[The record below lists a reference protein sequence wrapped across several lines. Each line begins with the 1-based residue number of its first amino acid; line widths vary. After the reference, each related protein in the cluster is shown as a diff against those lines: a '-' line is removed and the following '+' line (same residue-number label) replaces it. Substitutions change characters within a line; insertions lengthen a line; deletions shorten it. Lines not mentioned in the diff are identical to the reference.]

1 MPSTA
6 IPTGSGAVKPKYRYG
21 NVHIRKINSL
31 LFALLWLLSIAPAR
45 PEKRPKIGLVL
56 GGGGAKGIAHIPV
69 LKLLDELEFP
79 VDFIAGASAGG
90 IAGGLYAAGYSG
102 AEIEAI
108 FAAADWGDL
117 FSDRPERE
125 LQPFFEKRLDGRY
138 QLELPLR
145 RGGPT
150 SRPGLLSGQKFL
162 DRFSALLFPLAAD
175 IDFSQLA
182 IPFCCLAVDIVN
194 GKPVV
199 LKSGSLARALRA
211 TMSIPTLLAPV
222 EWDGYLLVD
231 GGLLNNL
238 PIEEVEDMG
247 ADIIIAVDL
256 STPLSPR
263 EEIITAEKVLGQ
275 SLQIVESAQ
284 KEEKLAKVDLLIWPD
299 LKGLSS
305 TDYFFP
311 DRVARIKQKGEEAAQ
326 KARPALLE
334 LQEKYGLR
342 RSRQS
347 RRPSINPNDKRLLGR
362 VLITGNEK
370 IPAAFIANLFGLKP
384 GDPVDAGKISRQ
396 INELYALGY
405 FENIQYDIYP
415 GEGDTIDIRLVLRE
429 LPRAGLRLGLHY
441 NGYRNLVAAAGLY
454 ATNFPVAG
462 LRLENEFEVAGLTRL
477 SSRVSYPTKTLDF
490 PVYPL
495 LYMRY
500 KDVPTRLYGGSGEVL
515 TSYRDRSFL
524 LGGGLGFLLK
534 KSLNLELSYE
544 QEWMNMRSQPAFA
557 PLEPLPK
564 LKSLLRKFVLA
575 ATIDSLDD
583 LRLPRD
589 GVYIQGRYEGSYQSF
604 GSDAAYE
611 VAELSADVYTT
622 FLEKN
627 TLRLSAYWGESRG
640 ELPFYK
646 QLNQGHP
653 NAFVGMG
660 YDQLRGN
667 AIKILRGEFRYAY
680 TSILQFKFMANIA
693 FDFEQHWPGVTF
705 APGSLWGTGAGVVI
719 DSPLGPLELVFSLG
733 SKGTGDPNT
742 LQAVSYLE
750 LGARF

>member
-1 MPSTA
+1 M
-6 IPTGSGAVKPKYRYG
+6 
-21 NVHIRKINSL
+21 NIRKRNAL
-31 LFALLWLLSIAPAR
+31 FFALLWLLLIAPAR
-45 PEKRPKIGLVL
+45 PEDRPKIGLVL

-79 VDFIAGASAGG
+79 VDFIAGTSAGG

-102 AEIEAI
+102 TEIETI
-108 FAAADWGDL
+108 FAAADFNDL
-117 FSDRPERE
+117 FSDRPPRD

-145 RGGPT
+145 RGGPKT
-150 SRPGLLSGQKFL
+150 RQGLLSGQKFFA
-162 DRFSALLFPLAAD
+162 RFSQLTFPLAGD
-175 IDFSQLA
+175 LDFRQLT
-182 IPFCCLAVDIVN
+182 IPFCCLAVDIIS
-194 GKPVV
+194 GKEIV

-211 TMSIPTLLAPV
+211 TMAIPTLLDPV
-222 EWDGYLLVD
+222 EWNGYLLVD

-238 PIEEVEDMG
+238 PVNEVEAMG
-247 ADIIIAVDL
+247 AEIVIAVDL
-256 STPLSPR
+256 STPLSLR
-263 EEIITAEKVLGQ
+263 EDLVTAEKVLAQ
-275 SLQIVESAQ
+275 SLQIVELEQ
-284 KEEKLAKVDLLIWPD
+284 KKEKLEKVDLLIRPD

-305 TDYFFP
+305 SDFFFP
-311 DRVARIKQKGEEAAQ
+311 DRLARIKEKGAEAAR

-334 LQEKYGLR
+334 LQEKYGLK

-347 RRPSINPNDKRLLGR
+347 LLRSIDPNDRRLLGR
-362 VLITGNEK
+362 LVIMGNEK
-370 IPAAFIANLFGLKP
+370 IPATFISNLFGLKS
-384 GDPVDAGKISRQ
+384 GEPVDAAMISRK

-405 FENIQYDIYP
+405 FENIQYDIFP
-415 GEGDTIDIRLVLRE
+415 GEGETIDQNLILRE
-429 LPRAGLRLGLHY
+429 RPRANLRLGLHY
-441 NGYRNLVAAAGLY
+441 NGYHNLVAAAGLY

-477 SSRVSYPTKTLDF
+477 STKVSYPTKTLDF
-490 PVYPL
+490 PIYPL

-500 KDVPTRLYGGSGEVL
+500 KDIPTRLYAGSGAVL
-515 TSYRDRSFL
+515 TSYRDRSFS

-534 KSLNLELSYE
+534 KSLNLELRYE

-557 PLEPLPK
+557 PLEPLPE
-564 LKSLLRKFVLA
+564 LKPLLRKFVLE
-575 ATIDSLDD
+575 ATIDTLDD
-583 LRLPRD
+583 LRLPRN
-589 GVYIQGRYEGSYQSF
+589 GVHIQGRYEGSFESF
-604 GSDAAYE
+604 GSDEAYE

-622 FLEKN
+622 FREKS
-627 TLRLSAYWGESRG
+627 TLRLYAYWGESRG

-680 TSILQFKFMANIA
+680 TSFLQFKFMANVA
-693 FDFEQHWPGVTF
+693 FDFEQRWAGVTY

-742 LQAVSYLE
+742 LQAVTYLE